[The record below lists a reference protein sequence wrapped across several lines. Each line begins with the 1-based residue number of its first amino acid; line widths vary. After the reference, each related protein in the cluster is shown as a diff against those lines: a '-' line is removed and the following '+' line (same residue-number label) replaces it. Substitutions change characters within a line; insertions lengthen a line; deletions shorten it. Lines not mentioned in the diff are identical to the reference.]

1 MRHDMDLYPASF
13 RLIKEKHKTVEMRLN
28 DEKRQ
33 KIQVNDLVFFHNAE
47 NLYDVLRCKVIGLQK
62 FKDFFEL
69 YSHYD
74 PFSLGYLKGD
84 IVSPEDMY
92 VYYSKERIEQYG
104 ALAMEIEY
112 LNDDYFV
119 DGHTHLEYGPLNEE
133 YVMEFVDAA
142 LKAGLDELDILDHTH
157 RFKEFEPCYEHLRK
171 QEVQDQ
177 WLRGETK
184 FCNSLSDYY
193 ALIDAI
199 RKKDLPLRVR
209 FGLEVCYTSNTEDL
223 LRKILKDVKLD
234 FLTGSIHSVDSI
246 LYDMPFSKDLL
257 WNKYEHDEV
266 YKRYYEE
273 VLALIRSSLFTR
285 LGHPDQIKL
294 FQYDVSYDLSQTYES
309 IAAALYEQGMYGENN
324 SGIHYRYH
332 HPDVGLN
339 TELLNTF
346 KKHGVKLIA
355 ASDAHHP
362 QDVGTDIKIV
372 TSADKGVVN
381 EKQSL

>member
-13 RLIKEKHKTVEMRLN
+13 RRIKEKHKTVEMRLN

-47 NLYDVLRCKVIGLQK
+47 NEYDVLRCKVIGLQK

-171 QEVQDQ
+171 
-177 WLRGETK
+177 
-184 FCNSLSDYY
+184 
-193 ALIDAI
+193 
-199 RKKDLPLRVR
+199 
-209 FGLEVCYTSNTEDL
+209 
-223 LRKILKDVKLD
+223 
-234 FLTGSIHSVDSI
+234 
-246 LYDMPFSKDLL
+246 
-257 WNKYEHDEV
+257 
-266 YKRYYEE
+266 
-273 VLALIRSSLFTR
+273 
-285 LGHPDQIKL
+285 
-294 FQYDVSYDLSQTYES
+294 
-309 IAAALYEQGMYGENN
+309 
-324 SGIHYRYH
+324 
-332 HPDVGLN
+332 
-339 TELLNTF
+339 
-346 KKHGVKLIA
+346 
-355 ASDAHHP
+355 
-362 QDVGTDIKIV
+362 
-372 TSADKGVVN
+372 
-381 EKQSL
+381 